1 MATPTPPDGQLP
13 APSDNSA
20 HTLLDKVNKQTGV
33 QPTASNSRRSATKAT
48 ASSAVTSAPGSTK
61 TATKEKSGTQPTP
74 NRNPI
79 ANATASSAVTPA
91 AGSSKAV
98 THGMVGEVKEGLRL
112 VNTLMRPPFTLN
124 ENKLSSLNADTLDR
138 MAKDHGATMLP
149 VREAI
154 VALAFELGVN
164 DVQVARKHALS
175 FMDGFRLPEVQELYD
190 QHVIDHDFYRALAI
204 EVSDCA
210 KRQQESVARAL
221 QKQKEDEKAKEML
234 RKKQEQ
240 EKAKEMLRK
249 KQESE
254 KKLNDAINDAL
265 KKNRERLSEE
275 RPNFSE
281 LEVIEYMALMRFTP
295 MALELLYSTSDS
307 TSLTPADVVNA
318 IKMVHPGLTVVDEN
332 TKWVDVE
339 DAFERLAKCTSTKP
353 KDRLFRL
360 LSLAEQGAPTIPK
373 LQDHWKKRSAEE
385 EAEGRTDAK
394 RQC

>member
-1 MATPTPPDGQLP
+1 
-13 APSDNSA
+13 
-20 HTLLDKVNKQTGV
+20 
-33 QPTASNSRRSATKAT
+33 
-48 ASSAVTSAPGSTK
+48 
-61 TATKEKSGTQPTP
+61 
-74 NRNPI
+74 
-79 ANATASSAVTPA
+79 
-91 AGSSKAV
+91 
-98 THGMVGEVKEGLRL
+98 MVGEVKAGLRL

-124 ENKLSSLNADTLDR
+124 ENKLSALNADTLDR
-138 MAKDHGATMLP
+138 MAKDHGVTMLP

-234 RKKQEQ
+234 EKKQEQEKAKEMLRKKQEQ

-275 RPNFSE
+275 HPNFSE

-295 MALELLYSTSDS
+295 MALELLYSTSGS
-307 TSLTPADVVNA
+307 TSPTPADVVNA

-360 LSLAEQGAPTIPK
+360 LSLAEQGALTIPK
-373 LQDHWKKRSAEE
+373 LQDHWKKRSAEK